1 MMIMVIA
8 PAELM
13 NSDPEHSD
21 KVKVTFTLSFIM
33 TKTHEFESWNYFWL
47 MDELHDNT
55 QKHTLGL
62 GLAGVDIRKMCT
74 NKCNFE
80 SLC

>member
-1 MMIMVIA
+1 MIMMTIMVIA

-21 KVKVTFTLSFIM
+21 KVKV

-55 QKHTLGL
+55 QKHTHRNLMDVGP
-62 GLAGVDIRKMCT
+62 
-74 NKCNFE
+74 
-80 SLC
+80 